1 MVRFTENGGEPFDEA
16 LAPVIPLFGGPVA
29 EPVIE
34 RAERDETRRRPPA
47 SDPVVERAERDE
59 TRPPTFSEEYWLDED
74 HSADEPPT
82 PSTDDVDEPM
92 DRDKLRENA
101 ATSLTRSLGRR
112 GLSVSEARVRLR
124 SDGLTA
130 EESQA
135 VVDAF
140 IERGWL
146 DDAVLAEQLV
156 HSATTRK
163 GMGTQAIRQLLVK
176 RSVARD
182 VIDDVIADLPD
193 DDAERALEFARGK
206 ARSLV
211 RLDDETATRR
221 LMGMLARR
229 GFGGSVAGKAA
240 RTALADER
248 RNAGGSAVRFR

>member
-1 MVRFTENGGEPFDEA
+1 MVRFTEDGGEPSDEG
-16 LAPVIPLFGGPVA
+16 LAPVIPLFGGPIA
-29 EPVIE
+29 
-34 RAERDETRRRPPA
+34 
-47 SDPVVERAERDE
+47 DPVVERAERDE
-59 TRPPTFSEEYWLDED
+59 TRRRSVTFSEDYWSDEEPAPDEPAPPSTSDLDE
-74 HSADEPPT
+74 P
-82 PSTDDVDEPM
+82 VDRE
-92 DRDKLRENA
+92 KLRENA

-112 GLSVSEARVRLR
+112 GLSVSEAQARLR
-124 SDGLTA
+124 ADGLTA
-130 EESQA
+130 EESQG
-135 VVDAF
+135 VVDEF

-163 GMGTQAIRQLLVK
+163 GMGTRAIRQLLVK
-176 RSVARD
+176 RGVARD

-211 RLDDETATRR
+211 RYDDETATRR

-248 RNAGGSAVRFR
+248 RSAGGSAVRFR